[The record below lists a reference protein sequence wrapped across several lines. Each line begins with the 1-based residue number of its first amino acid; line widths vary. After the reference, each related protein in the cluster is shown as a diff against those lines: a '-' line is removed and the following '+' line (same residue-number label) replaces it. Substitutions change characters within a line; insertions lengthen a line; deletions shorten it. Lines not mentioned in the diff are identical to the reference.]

1 MDYQI
6 CFIQG
11 DWLIPAVW
19 DKYKLHFRAC
29 GYACCVLS
37 LPASGEL
44 GWNQVLQGE
53 DNRSSPL
60 ERLVDFYA
68 ERIAAFPAPPI
79 LIGHAMGGLVV
90 QLLLDRGLGVA
101 GIAIAPR
108 PPQGVFPGIVSL
120 LHILTAKV
128 ERLNS
133 MRFLRLTPAQFTRQV
148 GYPLS
153 GQTVGP
159 LYEKLAGRVPQRL
172 MTAVALGVGSRLH
185 FNRERGPLLLI
196 AGGDDRMVASSVVL
210 ANYLHQRRSLA
221 PTDYICFP
229 GYGHLIITQPGWEQ
243 VADRILGWLQ
253 QQLGWI

>member
-1 MDYQI
+1 MDYQV

-29 GYACCVLS
+29 GYACCMLS

-44 GWNQVLQGE
+44 GWNHILQGE
-53 DNRSSPL
+53 DNRSSSL

-68 ERIAAFPAPPI
+68 KQIAAFPAPPI

-108 PPQGVFPGIVSL
+108 PPRRVFPRIGSL
-120 LHILTAKV
+120 LEILTARV
-128 ERLNS
+128 ERLNG
-133 MRFLRLTPAQFTRQV
+133 MRFLYLTPVRFFRYV
-148 GYPLS
+148 GHPLS
-153 GQTVGP
+153 THTTRA
-159 LYEKLAGRVPQRL
+159 LYEQLAGPVPQRL
-172 MTAVALGVGSRLH
+172 MAAAVIGVGSRLH
-185 FNRERGPLLLI
+185 FNQERGPLLLVS
-196 AGGDDRMVASSVVL
+196 GGDDRVVPSSVVL
-210 ANYLHQRRSLA
+210 ANYFYQKRSLA

-229 GYGHLIITQPGWEQ
+229 GYGHLIITQPGWEP
-243 VADRILGWLQ
+243 VADRILEWLQ
-253 QQLGWI
+253 QQLGWF